1 MIYPTIN
8 RETRPSFGA
17 VYDSETCRNLL
28 VSLADD
34 HLIDSTNKLVKSFG
48 SKNGRPSAVEVV
60 VVVN

>member
-1 MIYPTIN
+1 M
-8 RETRPSFGA
+8 RPSFGA

-34 HLIDSTNKLVKSFG
+34 HLIDSTNKLKSFG